1 MKMKNSTFFKNF
13 VVNTSLLLRVRILW
27 WMHSRTGQWSQPDSP
42 DGLALMGALPV
53 QHRLWQRPG
62 VLHRRESVQ
71 TGVILSSVHLSYP
84 VLLRWQICWSLGDTG
99 MWGTTLSS
107 STIAGLIIRGRHEY
121 CPSRPTR
128 RNICF
133 VHCQLILIIQIS
145 GGQTSTRP
153 QKVSEWNPRSSR
165 LYSQTRIEVWH
176 LWGKSRF
183 WSFFLLVCC
192 QGSIYSNR
200 ITVIWHAAAIRGYWD
215 TWRMMPT
222 LSQNG
227 VDFYNTVS

>member
-1 MKMKNSTFFKNF
+1 MMDAFQDWTMVSAWLPRWAGSHGSASGATQTVTTTRSSASERICSNRCYLVLSA
-13 VVNTSLLLRVRILW
+13 SLL
-27 WMHSRTGQWSQPDSP
+27 SRAPQMADMLVTGGYRDVGYDTVIIDDCWLD
-42 DGLALMGALPV
+42 
-53 QHRLWQRPG
+53 HQRYT
-62 VLHRRESVQ
+62 L
-71 TGVILSSVHLSYP
+71 ILSIL
-84 VLLRWQICWSLGDTG
+84 
-99 MWGTTLSS
+99 
-107 STIAGLIIRGRHEY
+107 A
-121 CPSRPTR
+121 R
-128 RNICF
+128 RIICF

-183 WSFFLLVCC
+183 WAFFLLVCC

-227 VDFYNTVS
+227 VDNYNTVG